1 MTDRTSTQ
9 IPEIEIK
16 HLKFKFSVFEAL
28 CERLKK
34 LSVLYD
40 IF

>member
-16 HLKFKFSVFEAL
+16 HLNFKFSNFEAL
-28 CERLKK
+28 CET
-34 LSVLYD
+34 
-40 IF
+40 